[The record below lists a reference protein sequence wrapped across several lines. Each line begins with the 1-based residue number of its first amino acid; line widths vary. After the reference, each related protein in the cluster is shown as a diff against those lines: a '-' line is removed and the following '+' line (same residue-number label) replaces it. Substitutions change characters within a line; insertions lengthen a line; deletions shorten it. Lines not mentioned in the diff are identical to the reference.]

1 MPTEPQETEFQQ
13 MAQQRAERR
22 ALARASSQTQ
32 ASAPRDLE
40 VQDADDSD
48 LA

>member
-1 MPTEPQETEFQQ
+1 MPTEPQETEFQR
-13 MAQQRAERR
+13 MAQQRAKRH
-22 ALARASSQTQ
+22 ALARASSETQ

-40 VQDADDSD
+40 VQAADDSD

>member
-1 MPTEPQETEFQQ
+1 MEPQETEFQQ
-13 MAQQRAERR
+13 MTQQRAKRHAMA
-22 ALARASSQTQ
+22 ALSQTQ

-40 VQDADDSD
+40 VEATDDSN